1 MKRLLFAFTALAML
15 VTSCAKDAT
24 TMPVV
29 EGETV
34 VSFKVSSPKMQT
46 RYGEGTTANKLL
58 FAVYQN
64 DNLMPNISALTLDE
78 AVDINLTADVKIPLV
93 KGLTYNILFWAQ
105 NEEAPYT
112 FDGKKVT
119 IDYANLAANE
129 EAYDAFF
136 RNFEVHIEN
145 TTPHYVELYRP
156 FAQLNIGTGDLA
168 EAIDAGFELKKTSI
182 TVETCTVLNLE
193 DGKAEQPQ
201 EMTFDLNTK
210 AEDTYE
216 GFDIISMN
224 YLLVNSEK
232 ELIDVTFNA
241 EGTNNNIINN
251 IERAYVNVPIQR
263 NHKTYMLGDI
273 LTTPSLF
280 NIVIIPAFDGILPET
295 TEEKLL
301 MAAQMGGEF
310 TLEEDITVSTTV
322 VVTKDFVLNLNGKTL
337 TNKVDNTATDVIV
350 VEEGATLTINGE
362 GNVQAVSGNDGY
374 AVIAGGTVIINGGT
388 FESGLDATNDGNCTI
403 YARGKGEVYIN
414 GGNFST
420 PAGDDTTFVL
430 NKRDADRATT
440 TIEVKGGTF
449 HNFNPADNAAEG
461 AGTNFLAEGYFS
473 NKIGDEYVVSD
484 SIIVSTDEA
493 LNAALAL
500 DLKNIPIVL
509 AADLNAN
516 ISEGSI
522 KWGSANTETISIDGD
537 GHTLTLIKK
546 NSDWNKVFIN
556 NEAGKLILNDM
567 TLTCNKNGNDAW
579 NNYTVGFDCVV
590 EMNEVDIVKGVCV
603 RNDAAFNDVT
613 ITEENGMYALYVTAA
628 GQTVTIDGMKVTATN
643 GGRGIKVIDEYMAE
657 ADQASVTLN
666 IKNASFATEKKAA
679 VLVTSKAGAV
689 INWGEGNDISQVAA
703 DTEFAVWV
711 DDSRTAYADKV
722 VVNGAYSKVEGVSA
736 AVVEANSN
744 ETLADE
750 IKNSGADVVIVELAA
765 GSYIIPDDAKG
776 KTMTIY
782 GTGNPADVVIASQD
796 DGAAEGDCD
805 YSFDGA
811 TVTFNDV
818 TITTSTTYF
827 PGYARMKGTYNN
839 CIINGVY
846 TTYDN
851 STFNN
856 CTFNVSGDVY
866 NLWTWGA
873 AEVNLNNCTFNCDG
887 KAVLLYGQVNTKLT
901 VNDCTFNDK
910 GGLAD
915 LKAAIEIGNDYNKS
929 YTLIVNNTTVNGF
942 EINDKGINT
951 GSTLWANKN
960 SMGSDKLNVVIDGV
974 DVY

>member
-1 MKRLLFAFTALAML
+1 MKRLFFALTALAML
-15 VTSCAKDAT
+15 VTSCAKDNT
-24 TMPVV
+24 TTPVV
-29 EGETV
+29 EGENV
-34 VSFKVSSPKMQT
+34 VSFKVSSPEMQT
-46 RYGEGTTANKLL
+46 RYGEGTTANKL
-58 FAVYQN
+58 FYAVYQN
-64 DNLMPNISALTLDE
+64 GNLMSEVSALTADE
-78 AVDINLTADVKIPLV
+78 AVDINITADVKIALV
-93 KGLTYNILFWAQ
+93 SGLTYDILFWAQ
-105 NEEAPYT
+105 NEDAPYV

-119 IDYANLAANE
+119 VTDPLKANE

-136 RNFEVHIEN
+136 RNYEAHIN
-145 TTPHYVELYRP
+145 GTAPHYVELYRP
-156 FAQLNIGTGDLA
+156 FAQLNIGTGDIEKA
-168 EAIDAGFELKKTSI
+168 KEAGFDLTKTAL
-182 TVETCTVLNLE
+182 TVKTATVLDLATGEASEPKELSFTMNA
-193 DGKAEQPQ
+193 KADDEYQ
-201 EMTFDLNTK
+201 
-210 AEDTYE
+210 

-224 YLLVNSEK
+224 YLLVSNAGK
-232 ELIDVTFNA
+232 ELVNIKFEAEDASGKKID
-241 EGTNNNIINN
+241 
-251 IERAYVNVPIQR
+251 RSYMNVPLER
-263 NHKTYMLGDI
+263 NHKTYMLGNI
-273 LTTPSLF
+273 LTTTQLF
-280 NIVIIPAFDGILPET
+280 NVVIIPAFDGELPET
-295 TEEKLL
+295 AEEKLL
-301 MAAQMGGEF
+301 MAAQMGGEV
-310 TLEEDITVSTTV
+310 TLEEDITVSTTII
-322 VVTKDFVLNLNGKTL
+322 VTSDFVLNLNGKTI

-362 GNVQAVSGNDGY
+362 GNVEAVSGNDGY
-374 AVIAGGTVIINGGT
+374 AVISEGTVIINGGT
-388 FESGLDATNDGNCTI
+388 FKAGVDAANDGNCTI
-403 YARGKGEVYIN
+403 YARGKGKVYIN

-420 PAGDDTTFVL
+420 PAGDDTTYVL
-430 NKRDADRATT
+430 NKKDADRETT

-449 HNFNPADNAAEG
+449 HNFNPANNPAEG
-461 AGTNFLAEGYFS
+461 AGTNFVAEGYFS
-473 NKIGDEYVVSD
+473 SKIGEDYVVSD
-484 SIIVSTDEA
+484 SIIVSTDEE

-516 ISEGSI
+516 VSEGSI
-522 KWGSANTETISIDGD
+522 KWGGANTETITIDGD

-546 NSDWNKVFIN
+546 NSDWNKVFMN

-590 EMNEVDIVKGVCV
+590 EMNEVDMVKGVCV

-613 ITEENGMYALYVTAA
+613 ITEANGMYALYVTAA
-628 GQTVTIDGMKVTATN
+628 GQTVTIDGMQVTATN

-711 DDSRTAYADKV
+711 DDGRAAYANKV
-722 VVNGAYSKVEGVSA
+722 IVNGAYSKVEGTTA
-736 AVVEANSN
+736 AIVEANSN

-750 IKNSGADVVIVELAA
+750 IKNSGAEVVVVKLAA
-765 GSYIIPDDAKG
+765 GSYIIPDDAQG

-851 STFNN
+851 STFND

-873 AEVNLNNCTFNCDG
+873 VELNLNNCTFNCDG

-901 VNDCTFNDK
+901 VNDCTFNDN

-929 YTLIVNNTTVNGF
+929 YTLIVNNATVNGF

-974 DVY
+974 DIY

>member
-1 MKRLLFAFTALAML
+1 MKRLFFALTALAML
-15 VTSCAKDAT
+15 VTSCAKDNT
-24 TMPVV
+24 TTPVV
-29 EGETV
+29 EGENV
-34 VSFKVSSPKMQT
+34 VSFKVSSPEMQT
-46 RYGEGTTANKLL
+46 RYGEGTTANKL
-58 FAVYQN
+58 FYAVYQN
-64 DNLMPNISALTLDE
+64 GNLMSEVSALTADE
-78 AVDINLTADVKIPLV
+78 AVDINITADVKIALV
-93 KGLTYNILFWAQ
+93 SGLTYDILFWAQ
-105 NEEAPYT
+105 NEDAPYV

-119 IDYANLAANE
+119 VTNPLKANE

-136 RNFEVHIEN
+136 RNYEAHIN
-145 TTPHYVELYRP
+145 GTAPHYVELYRP
-156 FAQLNIGTGDLA
+156 FAQLNIGTGDIE
-168 EAIDAGFELKKTSI
+168 EAKEAGFDLTKTAL
-182 TVETCTVLNLE
+182 TVKTATVLDLATGEASEPEELSFTMNA
-193 DGKAEQPQ
+193 KADDEYQ
-201 EMTFDLNTK
+201 
-210 AEDTYE
+210 

-224 YLLVNSEK
+224 YLLVSNAGK
-232 ELIDVTFNA
+232 ELVNIKFEAEDASGKKID
-241 EGTNNNIINN
+241 
-251 IERAYVNVPIQR
+251 RSYMNVPLER
-263 NHKTYMLGDI
+263 NHKTYMLGNI
-273 LTTPSLF
+273 LTTTQLF
-280 NIVIIPAFDGILPET
+280 NVVIIPAFDGELPET
-295 TEEKLL
+295 AEEKLL
-301 MAAQMGGEF
+301 MAAQMGGEV
-310 TLEEDITVSTTV
+310 TLEEDITVSTSII
-322 VVTKDFVLNLNGKTL
+322 VTRDFVLNLNGKTI

-362 GNVQAVSGNDGY
+362 GNVEAVSGNDGY
-374 AVIAGGTVIINGGT
+374 AVISEGTVIINGGT
-388 FESGLDATNDGNCTI
+388 FKAGVDATNDGNCTI
-403 YARGKGEVYIN
+403 YARGKGKVYIN

-420 PAGDDTTFVL
+420 PAGDDTTYVL
-430 NKRDADRATT
+430 NKKDADRETT

-449 HNFNPADNAAEG
+449 HNFNPANNPAEG
-461 AGTNFLAEGYFS
+461 DGTNFVAEGYFS
-473 NKIGDEYVVSD
+473 SKIGEDYVVSD

-516 ISEGSI
+516 VSEGSI
-522 KWGSANTETISIDGD
+522 KWGGANTETITIDGD

-546 NSDWNKVFIN
+546 NSDWNKVFMN

-590 EMNEVDIVKGVCV
+590 EMNEVDMVKGVCV

-613 ITEENGMYALYVTAA
+613 ITEANGMYALYVTAA
-628 GQTVTIDGMKVTATN
+628 GQTVTIDGMQVTATN

-657 ADQASVTLN
+657 ADLASVTLN

-689 INWGEGNDISQVAA
+689 INWGEGNDISQVTA

-711 DDSRTAYADKV
+711 DDGRAAYANKV
-722 VVNGAYSKVEGVSA
+722 VVNGAYSKVEGTTA
-736 AVVEANSN
+736 AIVEANSN

-750 IKNSGADVVIVELAA
+750 IKNSGAEVVVVKLAA
-765 GSYIIPDDAKG
+765 GSYIIPDDAQG

-851 STFNN
+851 STFND
-856 CTFNVSGDVY
+856 CTFNVSGNVY

-873 AEVNLNNCTFNCDG
+873 VELNLNNCTFNCDG

-901 VNDCTFNDK
+901 VNDCTFNDN

-929 YTLIVNNTTVNGF
+929 YTLIVNNATVNGF

-974 DVY
+974 DIY